1 MDIPWFWNVFWSL
14 PSVWLKSLQPKTTQQ
29 LTKFHPTNQLR
40 LELKRKL
47 SDFKFG
53 LDGNVIQWN
62 CTARSSNMPVDVVL
76 P

>member
-1 MDIPWFWNVFWSL
+1 MVLERVLVVAICVVEIVTAQNN
-14 PSVWLKSLQPKTTQQ
+14 
-29 LTKFHPTNQLR
+29 PTPDKMSSNER
-40 LELKRKL
+40 LELKCKL